1 MRMLV
6 DGGEEIKGED
16 ISAGGGAVE
25 DLSVNGI
32 GKTISGRGSV
42 GCEESWEIEWKEKI
56 VS

>member
-16 ISAGGGAVE
+16 ISVGGGAVE
-25 DLSVNGI
+25 DLSVNGK